1 MKNMK
6 KQLKNHLFDT
16 ILILVVFGIMAIANM
31 LSQANAQASWNELM
45 QEAAG
50 PAFHQAAEAGN

>member
-1 MKNMK
+1 MKNVR

-31 LSQANAQASWNELM
+31 LSQTNAEVYWNQMFSEVS
-45 QEAAG
+45 G
-50 PAFHQAAEAGN
+50 PAYHQAAEGGK